1 MKSFSV
7 SRLSIFLLTLYAL
20 LLAVATFIEAQYGTA
35 IARKYIYNNVAVY
48 GLQFLMIVCFF
59 VLIFTRKKRVGGQ
72 WGMMVLHIAFVFV
85 LSGAFVTNLFS
96 YEGLIHIRE
105 GEKQSVLMVR
115 TGDKGEEIKLPFEIG
130 LKDFRLVR
138 YPGSNNPSSF
148 ESDLIIY
155 SKGQERAE
163 KVFMNKVVY
172 EQQYRIYQTSFDKDE
187 KGTVLTVNHDFWG
200 MIISYTGYF
209 LLLAGFVMIILTK
222 NSHFRSL
229 VRELKAITARS
240 GVLLLLLFG
249 GIAYVSAQQVSGNA
263 ENYAPNKESA
273 EKFGKLLVQS
283 TDGRIEP
290 FNTYSSKIIRKL
302 YKKDHIGKL
311 DADQVL
317 LGMLV
322 YPHYWS
328 EVELISQKN
337 DELHQLMETSGSF
350 ISFND
355 NFDSKGTYKLEK
367 YLEYIYYKPVEKRT
381 RLEKDILKLDEK
393 VNILFE
399 ILHQQM
405 VAMFPLSEDKDHRWF
420 ASGDDLSAF
429 SGQDSMFVAKIFPWY
444 QEEVISSK
452 KTGNWNTTLEV
463 INMIS
468 VYQRARS
475 TVELPEPSKVS
486 TEIFYNKTD
495 ILNKLFMLYLTLGFL
510 LMIVGVLLIIKPNAV
525 LKKLYISGIV
535 LVAIGFLIHTM
546 AIALRWYISEQ
557 PPWSNAYETMVYV
570 SWSAVLVGL
579 IFSRRSVITLA
590 LGTML
595 AGFILLVAH
604 MNFMDPEITPLVPV
618 LKSHWLMFH
627 VAVITSSYGF
637 FGMSFLLGVFTV
649 FYSCFKP
656 RKRSKVLLDE
666 ISVINELSMTVGLYM
681 LTIGIFLGA
690 VWANESWGRYW
701 GWDPK
706 ETWALITMIIYATV
720 LHLRLLPGKQNRF
733 LLNILSIYAFLCVLM
748 TYFGVNY
755 YLSGLHSYGKT
766 DTPPAVTAIGIVYG
780 VITIILVY
788 ACVKRH
794 KEAKAEIK
802 AGS

>member
-1 MKSFSV
+1 MRK
-7 SRLSIFLLTLYAL
+7 LSIFLLILYAL
-20 LLAVATFIEAQYGTA
+20 LLAAATFIENQYGIA
-35 IARKYIYNNVAVY
+35 VARKYIYNNIAVY
-48 GLQFLMIVCFF
+48 GLQLLMIVCFF

-72 WGMMVLHIAFVFV
+72 WGMMVLHIAFVFI
-85 LSGAFVTNLFS
+85 LSGALVTNLFS

-105 GEKQSVLMVR
+105 GEKQSTLVLQA
-115 TGDKGEEIKLPFEIG
+115 GDNGEYLKEVQLPFEIG
-130 LKDFRLVR
+130 LKDFRLIR

-155 SKGQERAE
+155 SKGQEREE

-187 KGTVLTVNHDFWG
+187 KGTVLTINHDFWG
-200 MIISYTGYF
+200 MIITYIGYF
-209 LLLAGFVMIILTK
+209 LLLVGFVMIILTK
-222 NSHFRSL
+222 NSHFRNL

-240 GVLLLLLFG
+240 GALLLLFFG
-249 GIAYVSAQQVSGNA
+249 GIACVYAQQPTGNP
-263 ENYAPNKESA
+263 ENFVPTKESA
-273 EKFGKLLVQS
+273 SEFGKLLVQS

-290 FNTYSSKIIRKL
+290 FNTYSSKIVRKL
-302 YKKDHIGKL
+302 HKKDHIGKL
-311 DADQVL
+311 NADRVL

-328 EVELISQKN
+328 EVALISQKN
-337 DELHQLMETSGSF
+337 EELHQLMGTSGSD

-355 NFDSKGTYKLEK
+355 NFDSKGAYKLEK
-367 YLEYIYYKPVEKRT
+367 YLEDIYYKPVEKRT
-381 RLEKDILKLDEK
+381 RLEKDMLKLDEK

-399 ILHQQM
+399 ILHRQM
-405 VAMFPLSEDKDHRWF
+405 VAIFPLPDDKDHRWL
-420 ASGDDLSAF
+420 APGDDLSAF
-429 SGQDSMFVAKIFPWY
+429 SGQDSLFVAKIFPWY
-444 QEEVISSK
+444 QEEVISAK
-452 KTGNWNTTLEV
+452 ETGNWDTTSEV
-463 INMIS
+463 IHMIS
-468 VYQRARS
+468 VYQSARS
-475 TVELPEPSKVS
+475 TVELPKPSKVS
-486 TEIFYNKTD
+486 TEIFYNKAD

-510 LMIVGVLLIIKPNAV
+510 LMIVGALFIVKPGST
-525 LKKLYISGIV
+525 LKKLYYSGIV
-535 LVAIGFLIHTM
+535 LVAIGFIIHTL
-546 AIALRWYISEQ
+546 AIALRWYVSEQ

-595 AGFILLVAH
+595 AGFVLLVAH

-627 VAVITSSYGF
+627 VAIITSSYGF

-649 FYSCFKP
+649 FYSCFNP
-656 RKRSKVLLDE
+656 RQRSKALLDE
-666 ISVINELSMTVGLYM
+666 ISVINELSMTLGLYL

-720 LHLRLLPGKQNRF
+720 LHLRLLSGKQNRF
-733 LLNILSIYAFLCVLM
+733 LLNVLSIYAFLCVLM

-766 DTPPAVTAIGIVYG
+766 DAPPAVTAISIVYG
-780 VITIILVY
+780 VITIVLLYVCI
-788 ACVKRH
+788 KRD
-794 KEAKAEIK
+794 KEAKNEIK
-802 AGS
+802 V